1 MKAVGHIALAIALVV
16 LASTAPA
23 SADNQGGIKIGILNC
38 TEVPV
43 HGGGTEPG

>member
-23 SADNQGGIKIGILNC
+23 SADNQGGIKIGILNAPRC
-38 TEVPV
+38 RVQASTS
-43 HGGGTEPG
+43 